1 MKMYSKFHGL
11 YSMLYQY
18 AKTKSS
24 SDLSGDEQY
33 LIFFFSFS
41 FSPVFALEF
50 KSRLLGRAKRRQELY
65 T

>member
-1 MKMYSKFHGL
+1 MYSKFHGL
-11 YSMLYQY
+11 YTMLYQY

-33 LIFFFSFS
+33 LIFFSFF

-50 KSRLLGRAKRRQELY
+50 KSRLLGCANRRQELY